1 MSSPRFART
10 PVATAVVLALQAH
23 SNVAVADDAVE
34 NILIE
39 GQRAPYTTED
49 LESLKRGTW
58 LDTAQS
64 ITVVPA
70 RLIEERGAAT
80 LTEVLRN
87 VSGISLLAGEGGGA
101 RGDVFKIRGYDA
113 ANDIYVDGVR
123 DLSQYS
129 NRDPFDLEGV
139 EVVKG
144 PSSAY
149 SGRGSTGGAI
159 NQVSKSP
166 RLEDFLNTNFSLGTD
181 QYHRGTV
188 DYNQRI
194 GDTSALRLNGMYH
207 EQSVANREVV
217 ELERWGVAPSL

>member
-64 ITVVPA
+64 VTVVPA
-70 RLIEERGAAT
+70 KLIEERGAAT

-87 VSGISLLAGEGGGA
+87 VSGISLVAGEGGGA

-113 ANDIYVDGVR
+113 ASDIYLDGVR

-129 NRDPFDLEGV
+129 NRDPFNLEGV
-139 EVVKG
+139 EVIKG

-159 NQVSKSP
+159 NQVSKLP
-166 RLEDFLNTNFSLGTD
+166 RLEEFLSTNFALGND
-181 QYHRGTV
+181 AYHRATA
-188 DYNQRI
+188 DYNH
-194 GDTSALRLNGMYH
+194 TLNENTAVRVDGMYH
-207 EQSVANREVV
+207 EQEVPDREAV
-217 ELERWGVAPSL
+217 